1 MQIFD
6 IHSKIIHDYESF
18 ITSFV
23 NISND
28 KIRNHVEDVINTK
41 KLWPEPLIQFN
52 PSYVKAETF
61 DELAVSKIVN
71 SELPNIFKGYNPYK
85 HQIDAI
91 KIALSGKDFVVTSG
105 TGSGK
110 SLTYLATIFDFVLT
124 NLQKSQGLV
133 SIIVY
138 PMNALINSQSEEIK
152 KFSEKYKN
160 ETGKEFPIKFGQF
173 TGQESEDER
182 NVIRSN
188 PPHILLT
195 NYMML
200 ELIMTRSG
208 ESDIRKSIKDNLR
221 FLVFDELHT
230 YRGRQGSDVSMLI
243 RRIKSSASNDL
254 LCMGTSAT
262 MVSNNDT
269 TLLEQKEAVANVA
282 SRIFGTT
289 FDTSQIINE
298 SLLPSLC
305 NDETNISIDEIKAS
319 FANKINLNVDA
330 NAFRQNAVAKWIE
343 LSISLEKKE
352 GTFVRRKPQNIS
364 EMAKE
369 LSSYTGFS
377 IDICKNKILDILN
390 WAIYLNTNSRE
401 SFLPFKIH
409 QFISQTGTVYSSLDR
424 DEKQIITLNPGVY
437 IGNGEYKKPLFPI
450 VFSRITGT
458 EFYCVFKNADQS
470 ILEPREFRDT
480 IDEEEENKGGY
491 IIPDLKI
498 WDPAE
503 DVENLPDTY
512 FQTNSKG
519 EKKLKKEY
527 LNLIPTKIYYDEYG
541 NFSSSEPKKYEAWYM
556 PANLLFDP
564 SSGTFYDRRTKEG
577 TKLTKLGTEGRSTST
592 TVLSFSILKQ
602 LADFDYK
609 DIDQKLLSFTDNRQD
624 AALQSG
630 HFNDYMDVIKLRA
643 AIYKAIQKSTDKT
656 LNIANL
662 SQSILDSLQL
672 KQSEFARNPSDFPGA
687 ARDNEDA
694 LKDYLMYR
702 ALYDLRRGWRVILPN
717 LEQCALLDIDYKYLT
732 EASSLEKEWESLLL
746 VKNFTSNER
755 EELIKIVL
763 DHFRK
768 EYAIYSANYLVESV
782 LNTKI
787 NNIKEKLKEPWT
799 FEEDDKPESPV
810 YLTVKTISKG
820 VRFFYSSIGYRSR
833 FGKYFRDKFKG
844 IGFIFDNDSY
854 VSFMEQFLEILSNA
868 GYIRIET
875 KKDSK
880 NEVINVYQLNAD
892 KILWQLGDEK
902 NVQPD
907 VIKMQTYKENR
918 LKPNYYFQSIY
929 KTDFSKY
936 KKFVGNVH
944 TGQNNNAE
952 RKEREE
958 KFRNG
963 EISALYC
970 SPTMELGIDISTL
983 NVVHMRNAPPNPS
996 NYAQR
1001 SGRAG
1006 RSGQAALI
1014 FTYCSSFSPHDVHY
1028 FKKSDTLVA
1037 GNVVPPKIELINQE
1051 LLLTHLNAII
1061 LSEIGIGEMN
1071 RSISQL
1077 IDENDNVNL
1086 PLRVEVKNKLK
1097 LSDKQKSLI
1106 KSKYLKIV
1114 SDFKKDLL
1122 KSSWFNDE
1130 WITINIERFDDE
1142 FNKSLNRWRLLYQS
1156 AIIQRTKAQNT
1167 INSAIY
1173 TLSSNEMKTAFR
1185 EEKQAVKQISL
1196 LQNAGN
1202 NTNSISE
1209 FYPYRYFASEGFL
1222 PGYNFTRLPV
1232 RAFIPDGDSGV
1243 FISRP
1248 RFIALREYGP
1258 GNVIY
1263 HNGKKYKIDQILTQD
1278 IENNLKKAKVV
1289 KSSGYY
1295 LEDHE
1300 ITLEKC
1306 PLTDIDLPNNECNF
1320 LADLLEMSETKTIEQ
1335 TRISC
1340 EEEERLA
1347 FGYKID
1353 TYFSIPAGAS
1363 TIKHAVVKNDENNFL
1378 NLKFIPAA
1386 KLIQVN
1392 SKWRISPQD
1401 GFPIGLNTGQWK
1413 KQKQIETS
1421 TEPVKFIKLFGS
1433 DTADSLYIEPIST
1446 LALTHDGVITL
1457 QFALKRAIE
1466 TLFQVESNE
1475 IGVTLM
1481 GDQIPNIFLYE
1492 ASEGSLGILSQFM
1505 EDPNLFKRLIDEA
1518 YKICKFEDKSYTD
1531 PASYDDLLS
1540 YYNQRYHLSIDRFE
1554 IKDALEKLK
1563 VCHLEINT
1571 SNAYPDY
1578 ESHYQSLISQMDKNS
1593 STELAFLKYLY
1604 KNGLRLP
1611 DEAQMRV
1618 DGIYSQPDFFYKPD
1632 IHVFCDG
1639 TPHDQSDTK
1648 EKDEKIREAI
1658 RNKGQ
1663 QVIIYYYKDS
1673 LDSVISKRPDV
1684 FRKIK

>member
-6 IHSKIIHDYESF
+6 IHKKIISDYESF

-23 NISND
+23 NIRND
-28 KIRNHVEDVINTK
+28 KIRKHVEDEIESK

-52 PSYVKAETF
+52 PSYVKGQSFE
-61 DELAVSKIVN
+61 ELSNSKIIN
-71 SELPNIFKGYNPYK
+71 PALPLIFKGYKPFK

-110 SLTYLATIFDFVLT
+110 SLTYLATIFDYVLS
-124 NLQKSQGLV
+124 NPHNSRGLV

-152 KFSEKYKN
+152 KYAENYRVN
-160 ETGKEFPIKFGQF
+160 TGNDFPIRFEQF
-173 TGQESEDER
+173 TGQENEEDR
-182 NVIRSN
+182 IAIRKN

-208 ESDIRKSIKDNLR
+208 ESEIRKSIKDNLR

-243 RRIKSSASNDL
+243 RRIKSSSVNNL

-269 TLLEQKEAVANVA
+269 SLLEQKEAIANVA
-282 SRIFGTT
+282 SRIFGTK
-289 FDTSQIINE
+289 FDKSQIINE

-305 NDETNISIDEIKAS
+305 NDLYSINIKNLKAS
-319 FANKINLNVDA
+319 FSNPIDLSGDA

-343 LSISLEKKE
+343 LNISLDKKE
-352 GTFVRRKPQNIS
+352 ETFVRRKPQDIS
-364 EMAKE
+364 EMANE
-369 LSSYTGFS
+369 LSSFTGFS
-377 IDICKNKILDILN
+377 IEECKKRILEILN
-390 WAIYLNTNSRE
+390 WAINLNTYYKE
-401 SFLPFKIH
+401 SLLPFKIH
-409 QFISQTGTVYSSLDR
+409 QFISQTGTVYSSLDQGE
-424 DEKQIITLNPGVY
+424 DQIITLNPGVY
-437 IGNGEYKKPLFPI
+437 SGHGEFKKPLFPV

-458 EFYCVFKNADQS
+458 EFYCVFKNEDQS
-470 ILEPREFRDT
+470 KLEPREFSDT
-480 IDEEEENKGGY
+480 KDEDEEAKGGY
-491 IIPDLKI
+491 IIPDLTI

-503 DVENLPDTY
+503 DIGNLPDTY

-527 LNLIPTKIYYDEYG
+527 NSQIPTKIYYDEFG
-541 NFSSSEPKKYEAWYM
+541 NYSTSEIKKYEAWYM

-592 TVLSFSILKQ
+592 TVLSFSILKH
-602 LADFDYK
+602 LSDFKYSEA
-609 DIDQKLLSFTDNRQD
+609 DQKLLSFTDNRQD

-643 AIYKAIQKSTDKT
+643 AIYKAVRHSTNNT
-656 LNIANL
+656 LDITNL
-662 SQSILDSLQL
+662 SQSILESLQL
-672 KQSEFARNPSDFPGA
+672 KQTEFARNPSDFPGA
-687 ARDNEDA
+687 SRDNEDA

-702 ALYDLRRGWRVILPN
+702 ALFDLRRGWRVILPN
-717 LEQCALLDIDYKYLT
+717 LEQCALLNIDYKYLN
-732 EASSLEKEWESLLL
+732 EASSLEKEWESVTLL
-746 VKNFTSNER
+746 KNLSLGDR
-755 EELIKIVL
+755 EQLIKIVL

-782 LNTKI
+782 LNTKV

-799 FEEDDKPESPV
+799 FEEDDKPESPY
-810 YLTVKTISKG
+810 YLVVKSISKG
-820 VRFFYSSIGYRSR
+820 VKFYYNSIGYRSR
-833 FGKYFRDKFKG
+833 FGKFFRDKFSE
-844 IGFIFDNDSY
+844 IGFIFNQDSY
-854 VSFMEQFLEILSNA
+854 VIFMEQFLEILSRA

-875 KKDSK
+875 KKDNR
-880 NEVINVYQLNAD
+880 NEAVNVYQLNAD
-892 KILWQLGDEK
+892 KILWQLGNEE

-907 VIKMQTYKENR
+907 VIKMLSYKENKI
-918 LKPNYYFQSIY
+918 KPNYYFQNIY
-929 KTDFSKY
+929 KTDFAKY
-936 KKFVGNVH
+936 KKFTGNVH
-944 TGQNNNAE
+944 TGQNNNVE

-958 KFRNG
+958 KFRSG

-1028 FKKSDTLVA
+1028 FKKSDTLVS
-1037 GNVVPPKIELINQE
+1037 GNVVPPKIELNNQE

-1061 LSEIGIGEMN
+1061 LSEVGLDGMN

-1077 IDENDNVNL
+1077 IDENDTVNL
-1086 PLRVEVKNKLK
+1086 PLRIEVKDKLI
-1097 LSDKQKSLI
+1097 LSDKQKNTIKNKYLSIISDFKNDLI
-1106 KSKYLKIV
+1106 KS
-1114 SDFKKDLL
+1114 
-1122 KSSWFNDE
+1122 SWYNDE
-1130 WITINIERFDDE
+1130 WITINIERFAE
-1142 FNKSLNRWRLLYQS
+1142 KFNKSLDRWRLLYQS
-1156 AIIQRTKAQNT
+1156 AISQRTKAQYV
-1167 INSAIY
+1167 INSAMY
-1173 TLSSNEMKTAFR
+1173 TLTSNEMKAAFR
-1185 EEKQAVKQISL
+1185 DERQAVKQIAL
-1196 LQNAGN
+1196 LQNTGSN
-1202 NTNSISE
+1202 FNSISE

-1222 PGYNFTRLPV
+1222 PGYNFTRLPI

-1263 HNGKKYKIDQILTQD
+1263 HNGKKYKIDQILAQD

-1295 LEDHE
+1295 LEGSD
-1300 ITLEKC
+1300 ITFEKC
-1306 PLTDIDLPNNECNF
+1306 PLTNIDLSNNECNF
-1320 LADLLEMSETKTIEQ
+1320 HAELLEMSETKTVEQ

-1347 FGYKID
+1347 YGYKID
-1353 TYFSIPAGAS
+1353 TYFSIPAGVK
-1363 TIKHAVVKNDENNFL
+1363 TVKHALVKNDEDSFL

-1392 SKWRISPQD
+1392 SKWRISPLE

-1421 TEPVKFIKLFGS
+1421 TEQIRNIKLFSS
-1433 DTADSLYIEPIST
+1433 DTSDSLYIEPISS
-1446 LALTHDGVITL
+1446 LGLTRDGVITL
-1457 QFALKRAIE
+1457 QYAFKRAIE
-1466 TLFQVESNE
+1466 ILFQVESNE

-1481 GDQIPNIFLYE
+1481 GESFPNIFLYE

-1505 EDPNLFKRLIDEA
+1505 EDPSWFKKLVDEA
-1518 YKICKFEDKSYTD
+1518 YKICKFDDKSYTD
-1531 PASYDDLLS
+1531 PASYNDLLS
-1540 YYNQRYHLSIDRFE
+1540 YYNQRYHLQIDRFE

-1578 ESHYQSLISQMDKNS
+1578 ESHYQSLLNLMDRNS
-1593 STELAFLKYLY
+1593 STELEFLKHLY

-1639 TPHDQSDTK
+1639 TPHDQPEIK

-1663 QVIIYYYKDS
+1663 QVIVYYYKDS
-1673 LDSVISKRPDV
+1673 LDNVINKRPDV
-1684 FRKIK
+1684 FRKVK